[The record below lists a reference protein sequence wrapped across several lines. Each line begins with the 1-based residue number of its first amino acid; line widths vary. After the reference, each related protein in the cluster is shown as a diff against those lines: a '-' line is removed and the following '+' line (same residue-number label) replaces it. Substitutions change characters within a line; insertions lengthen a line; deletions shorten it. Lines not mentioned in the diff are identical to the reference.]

1 MMKKNRF
8 AFILFLLLGL
18 ACGAAASSFADDVTC
33 YKMSGDIE
41 YQAGSPF
48 HIVRASSSGKLVSVY
63 YLKLTPAVGDDI
75 KEEIHLGTFTNMQCT
90 IKYSKKPKT
99 FGT

>member
-1 MMKKNRF
+1 MKKNRF

-18 ACGAAASSFADDVTC
+18 VCGAAASSFADEVTC

-48 HIVRASSSGKLVSVY
+48 HIVRASSSGKLVSVFY
-63 YLKLTPAVGDDI
+63 EKLTKRFGDDL
-75 KEEIHLGTFTNMQCT
+75 KEEVHLVTFTNMQCT
-90 IKYSKKPKT
+90 IKYSKKPGV
-99 FGT
+99 FN